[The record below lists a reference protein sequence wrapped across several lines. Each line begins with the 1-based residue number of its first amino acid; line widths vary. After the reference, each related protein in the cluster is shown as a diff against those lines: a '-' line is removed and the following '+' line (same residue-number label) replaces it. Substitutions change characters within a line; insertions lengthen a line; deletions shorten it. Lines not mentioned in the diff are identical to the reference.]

1 MADSNPLVSI
11 ITPCYNYGR
20 YLGETLQSL
29 INQTYQNWECIVVND
44 GSSDNTEEVA
54 NAFARSDNRFIYIS
68 QSNKGLPGAR
78 NTALARSAGKYI
90 QLLDADDFLEVDK
103 LRLQVEL
110 LEANKSIDFVYSEM
124 LIFSSEAKERV
135 FLLFKLPND
144 LGVSGRNELVINA
157 LIIDTFFLP
166 GCVIFRRLIYETIGG
181 FNETLYGLEDWEYWS
196 RTALSGFYFHF
207 DDRPGTHLLV
217 RDHDSNMSKVRDK
230 MLLSRIVARNSI
242 IDFIALCI
250 TCDSSFVNNSYITK
264 LLSMHRILLSKEIY
278 EYNIHY
284 GDKVLAIKE
293 LIKYSIKSRKPFYPI
308 YKVIRII
315 QSRLFKSDIN

>member
-110 LEANKSIDFVYSEM
+110 LEANQSIDFVYSEM
-124 LIFSSEAKERV
+124 LIFSSNAIERV
-135 FLLFKLPND
+135 FSPFKLIN
-144 LGVSGRNELVINA
+144 RHELRGKNQLLIDAFIN
-157 LIIDTFFLP
+157 DTFFLP
-166 GCVIFRRLIYETIGG
+166 GCVIFRRTLFEKVGG

-196 RTALSGFYFHF
+196 RAALTGHEFYW
-207 DDRPGTHLLV
+207 DDRPGTRLMV
-217 RDHDSNMSKVRDK
+217 RDHDSNMSKAREK
-230 MLLSRIVARNSI
+230 MLLSRLVARKSI
-242 IDFIALCI
+242 IDTINKL
-250 TCDSSFVNNSYITK
+250 SFSKKANLSEKYLAKLTK
-264 LLSMHRILLSKEIY
+264 RHKVLLSKEVY
-278 EYNIHY
+278 EYNISY
-284 GDKVLAIKE
+284 GNKGTAIKE
-293 LIKYSIKSRKPFYPI
+293 LVKYSYKSGQPFYPI
-308 YKVIRII
+308 TKFFTAIINYFKYKN
-315 QSRLFKSDIN
+315 K